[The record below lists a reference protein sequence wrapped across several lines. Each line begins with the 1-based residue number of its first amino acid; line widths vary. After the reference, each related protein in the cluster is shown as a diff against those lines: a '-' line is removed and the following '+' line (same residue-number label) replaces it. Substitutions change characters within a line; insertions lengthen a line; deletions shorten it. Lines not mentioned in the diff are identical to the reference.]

1 MKSISIQLD
10 IDFLQGEIIIY
21 VMINFLQKFI
31 KILTNFTLSCFITN
45 WNYHQLLENNP
56 TDCFPLTS
64 DIMKILEEL
73 FYGNVDETSRR
84 IDETLKAKRKKEIE
98 LSNELMNLL
107 PEKERP
113 KFEKLMI
120 MIDDNYAYELK
131 DKYIQGVKTGILIGV
146 ESSQIEL

>member
-1 MKSISIQLD
+1 
-10 IDFLQGEIIIY
+10 
-21 VMINFLQKFI
+21 
-31 KILTNFTLSCFITN
+31 
-45 WNYHQLLENNP
+45 
-56 TDCFPLTS
+56 
-64 DIMKILEEL
+64 MKILEEL
-73 FYGNVDETSRR
+73 FYGNLDESTRKMGEYLKNKR
-84 IDETLKAKRKKEIE
+84 EKEVELIDEIMA
-98 LSNELMNLL
+98 LL

>member
-1 MKSISIQLD
+1 MLVLIQ
-10 IDFLQGEIIIY
+10 
-21 VMINFLQKFI
+21 VV
-31 KILTNFTLSCFITN
+31 
-45 WNYHQLLENNP
+45 
-56 TDCFPLTS
+56 
-64 DIMKILEEL
+64 KILEEL
-73 FYGNVDETSRR
+73 FYGNIDETTRK
-84 IDETLKAKRKKEIE
+84 IDSTLKAKRKKEVE
-98 LSNELMNLL
+98 LIDEIMNLL

>member
-1 MKSISIQLD
+1 M
-10 IDFLQGEIIIY
+10 GEY
-21 VMINFLQKFI
+21 
-31 KILTNFTLSCFITN
+31 
-45 WNYHQLLENNP
+45 
-56 TDCFPLTS
+56 
-64 DIMKILEEL
+64 
-73 FYGNVDETSRR
+73 
-84 IDETLKAKRKKEIE
+84 LKNKRKKEVE
-98 LSNELMNLL
+98 LIDEIMALL

>member
-1 MKSISIQLD
+1 MKSISILLD
-10 IDFLQGEIIIY
+10 IDFLQGE
-21 VMINFLQKFI
+21 
-31 KILTNFTLSCFITN
+31 
-45 WNYHQLLENNP
+45 
-56 TDCFPLTS
+56 
-64 DIMKILEEL
+64 IMKILEEL
-73 FYGNVDETSRR
+73 FYGNLDESTRKMGEYLKNKKKKEVEL
-84 IDETLKAKRKKEIE
+84 IDEIMA
-98 LSNELMNLL
+98 LL

>member
-1 MKSISIQLD
+1 
-10 IDFLQGEIIIY
+10 
-21 VMINFLQKFI
+21 
-31 KILTNFTLSCFITN
+31 
-45 WNYHQLLENNP
+45 
-56 TDCFPLTS
+56 
-64 DIMKILEEL
+64 MKILEEL

-84 IDETLKAKRKKEIE
+84 IDATLKAKRKKEVE
-98 LSNELMNLL
+98 LINELMNLL

-113 KFEKLMI
+113 KFEKLLV

>member
-1 MKSISIQLD
+1 
-10 IDFLQGEIIIY
+10 
-21 VMINFLQKFI
+21 
-31 KILTNFTLSCFITN
+31 
-45 WNYHQLLENNP
+45 
-56 TDCFPLTS
+56 
-64 DIMKILEEL
+64 MKILEEL
-73 FYGNVDETSRR
+73 FYGNVDDSTRK
-84 IDETLKAKRKKEIE
+84 IDATLKAKRKKELE

-113 KFEKLMI
+113 KFERLMI